1 MALYAAKRTGRNRVV
16 MVAPGQ
22 SIPAAVEQDPRGSAN
37 IPFTTPP
44 GQPQSSVLP
53 ITDIPVLPLE
63 SLERLRSG

>member
-1 MALYAAKRTGRNRVV
+1 